1 MGGLARVRSGIRRRL
16 GGPTPNAAAPLTAPV
31 MDDRLSEGAA
41 SEAGAMDAPD
51 DIPWD
56 TFVLPSSDA
65 PGLLVDA
72 ANDLERTF
80 FGNSGRPVHKW
91 LHYLPVYNA
100 HFSRFRDTEFRM
112 LEIGVWKGG
121 SLDMWRRYFGA
132 SATIVGIDVN
142 PECAQVVDSPNVVRI
157 GSQDDP
163 DFLRAL
169 DAEFGPFDLIL
180 DDGSHHGRHQRA
192 SFDVLF
198 PLLAEGG
205 IYVIEDL
212 HTSYWRD
219 LYDGGYRRPGTAIEF
234 LKDVMD
240 DLHGWYHRH
249 DTSTPARDWISG
261 MHLYDSIVVLD
272 KAAKAPPRNIEV
284 HATDLSG

>member
-1 MGGLARVRSGIRRRL
+1 MGGLARVRSGIRRRGL

-56 TFVLPSSDA
+56 TFVLPSSGRA
-65 PGLLVDA
+65 RP
-72 ANDLERTF
+72 
-80 FGNSGRPVHKW
+80 SGRRRERSGADLLRQPW
-91 LHYLPVYNA
+91 SSGAISGSTTSLSTTPT
-100 HFSRFRDTEFRM
+100 SR
-112 LEIGVWKGG
+112 G
-121 SLDMWRRYFGA
+121 SGTPSSGCSRSGSGREGRWTWRRYRGA

-142 PECAQVVDSPNVVRI
+142 PNAHRSWTVPTSCESARGTTRTS
-157 GSQDDP
+157 
-163 DFLRAL
+163 LRAV

-198 PLLAEGG
+198 PAPPMEGSTSSKTSTPAIG
-205 IYVIEDL
+205 VIS
-212 HTSYWRD
+212 TT
-219 LYDGGYRRPGTAIEF
+219 GVTAGPGRPSSS

-240 DLHGWYHRH
+240 DLHG
-249 DTSTPARDWISG
+249 
-261 MHLYDSIVVLD
+261 VVVS
-272 KAAKAPPRNIEV
+272 P
-284 HATDLSG
+284 S